1 MSTDHNAQNGKVLG
15 KLEAIDNKLER
26 VKSDT
31 NNINRILTLTNSP
44 VIIQELRK
52 AVGESKIRAAI
63 LLLTKEE
70 ISAKELAGKL
80 GIKAENLARDM
91 NPFLGNKG
99 YVTVTEVG
107 RERRFQRSQL
117 VDLVGFE
124 SIPEFAKLLKEW
136 EEGLKKETVLQQQA
150 PAKEQLNES

>member
-1 MSTDHNAQNGKVLG
+1 MMNNDSQQNEKLYG
-15 KLEAIDNKLER
+15 KLEDIDNKLER

-52 AVGESKIRAAI
+52 AIGGSKIRAAI

-70 ISAKELAGKL
+70 ISAGELAEKL
-80 GIKAENLARDM
+80 GIKPQNLARDM
-91 NPFLGNKG
+91 KPFLGNKG

-107 RERRFQRSQL
+107 TERRFQRSQL

-136 EEGLKKETVLQQQA
+136 EEGIKKENVPLA
-150 PAKEQLNES
+150 PVEEHPNES